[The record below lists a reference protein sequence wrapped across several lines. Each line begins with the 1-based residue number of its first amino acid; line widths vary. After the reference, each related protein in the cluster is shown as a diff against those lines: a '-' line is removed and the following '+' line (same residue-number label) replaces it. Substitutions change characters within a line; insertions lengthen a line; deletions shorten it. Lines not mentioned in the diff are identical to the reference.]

1 MVWQQ
6 VIQRF
11 KNKNKRT
18 TDRKRRRRLMM
29 ESLTKRELLASDF
42 AAITGTVFDD
52 INSNGTQD
60 AGEIGIAGANISLT
74 GPLNLTAVTDANGE
88 YRFDDLTAGTY
99 EVAQVLPPPTGF
111 SVPGTTLNP
120 QTVFIAATPPAPAN
134 GTQASGISVLTIDD
148 FSGASQNVEA
158 VSTGTNPNSSSI
170 VDGSGTVVGGTRD
183 IFVNVTSAT
192 GSAEVDAN
200 PIANPGFLELNPSG
214 TGAATYLLTW
224 DGDSDPLNLDATGL
238 GGQDFTVDG
247 TGTAIQALLGFDI
260 DPTSTANGT
269 FSIAVFSDAANF
281 TTYEFELPDT
291 GSIPSAEVLIRFD
304 GAATLTNGT
313 SVTNAIVTNTG
324 TGVDFESVGA
334 LQLAV
339 DTDDEAAVDG
349 IVDFLQVLG
358 PAEVE
363 IDFPN
368 ESVLA
373 LGGIVFEDNNGG
385 VAQNNGLLDAGELGI
400 AGVTVQLFG
409 NGNLDPATD
418 TPIATTTTLAD
429 GTYNFPDLDAGD
441 YLTFIP
447 NAQFATGQ
455 PLFGFTNSTGNDPA
469 PDPDDDVDGD
479 DNGTLIAGVG
489 VSTGV
494 ITLASNAEP
503 INDDDTNP
511 NTNTT
516 LDFGFFP
523 EVDLVITKT
532 LNEAESDVQ
541 SGGDA
546 VFDIVVQNLGPSDAT
561 TVVVTDV
568 IPSGLT
574 FDAGSSSF
582 GAFTQSLVGNELT
595 INLGDLAVG
604 ETATFQI
611 GTTIATNQATDIV
624 NEASV
629 EAFEFETNLDNN
641 NDDAAVDLTFADLVI
656 TKTDAIDPI
665 GAGAQETY
673 TITVINNGPDTAT
686 DVTITDNLPE
696 DVTFVSGTFTIGNG
710 TIDEVPA
717 GSGDLIISVGDIPS
731 GATVQIDVVAD
742 VADTADSPLNNIASV
757 IANPNNDPNLANNDT
772 NEETVVIREVDLTI
786 DKSVDDTTPTAGE
799 TVTYTLVASNIGP
812 GVARD
817 VQVTDVLNPELTFVP
832 GSFDPL
838 TSGVTIN
845 QTGQNLSFDVGVL
858 GVGETR
864 TFTFDVTVDPG
875 ATGVVPNEAEILTSD
890 IETNPA
896 NNIDDA
902 DITVQNEVDL
912 VLTKAVDLATAV
924 AGQDQLVY
932 TFTINHDTVSPS
944 DAQNVVL
951 TDVLPAG
958 LTGVTINAPTAT
970 QTNFDNATGTVTV
983 EFDTIPVGETRTFTV
998 TADIDEAVTGTLTN
1012 TASIAVDNETDLS
1025 DNNDTA
1031 VTIVNPEFDVT
1042 ITKDVNNPTPLP
1054 GETVTYDVVLVNSG
1068 PSTAT
1073 GVVLTDDIP
1082 AGLSF
1087 VSGTLNGLAATVV
1100 GNTVTFPAI
1109 TLGDDQSADASL
1121 VFTVSDTASGVI
1133 TNTADVTT
1141 DPGETNL
1148 LNNDDQAVI
1157 TVTPQVDISVVKTVD
1172 NASSLPGGNLV
1183 YTVTVTNSG
1192 PSTAVNVIATD
1203 TLPAGVTFV
1212 SGTGPNGAALT
1223 AVNGVV
1229 TVNGGNLA
1237 DNASF
1242 TFTVN
1247 GTINQGVTTDQVNTV
1262 SVATDTAETN
1272 LANNTASAVTTV
1284 DPVTSSIAGTVF
1296 VDANNNGV
1304 QDIGEVGIAG
1314 VEIALSGVNS
1324 LGVQVNATATTNA
1337 NGDYIFTNLA
1347 AGTYTINEI
1356 QPVGFSD
1363 GTDTVGQ
1370 NAPALLGNDV
1380 FMNLELEANTDATA
1394 FDFGELAESL
1404 SKRRFLA
1411 SSTNSDR

>member
-88 YRFDDLTAGTY
+88 YRFDDLTPGTY

-469 PDPDDDVDGD
+469 PDPDNDVDGD

-574 FDAGSSSF
+574 FDAGSSNF

-1109 TLGDDQSADASL
+1109 TLGDDQSANASL

-1324 LGVQVNATATTNA
+1324 LGVQVNATATTDA
-1337 NGDYIFTNLA
+1337 NGDYIFANLA
-1347 AGTYTINEI
+1347 AGTYTINET
-1356 QPVGFSD
+1356 QPAGFSD
-1363 GTDTVGQ
+1363 GTDSVGQ
-1370 NAPALLGNDV
+1370 NATALLGDDV
-1380 FMNLELEANTDATA
+1380 FTQLGLGANIQATE
-1394 FDFGELAESL
+1394 FDFGELTESL

-1411 SSTNSDR
+1411 SS